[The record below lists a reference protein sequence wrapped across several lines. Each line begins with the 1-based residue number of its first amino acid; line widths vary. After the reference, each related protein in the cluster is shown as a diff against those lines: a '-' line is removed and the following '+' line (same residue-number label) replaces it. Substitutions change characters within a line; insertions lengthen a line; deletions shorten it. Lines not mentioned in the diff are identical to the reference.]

1 MRLNIYPISFSTT
14 CSFGD
19 FPSKS
24 KVIISSEKLTKE
36 GFSYKYG
43 IEDVYDQCVEYFKSK
58 GILQN

>member
-1 MRLNIYPISFSTT
+1 MS

-24 KVIISSEKLTKE
+24 KIILSSEKLVKE

-43 IEDVYDQCVEYFKSK
+43 LEEIYDQCIECLKAK
-58 GILQN
+58 GLLQH